1 MESSIAVFLLRQFAY
16 EQLPTWDMQCA
27 RPCLGWELIMH
38 GARLCV
44 APCCVDVLCDHLSG
58 AWRVEASGLVAPPQ
72 PHAAGAHFPVYGSAA
87 VLARGGPR
95 LAGCFCSPVGRREA
109 CKLKVW
115 GSIPS
120 AGSRCG
126 VRVGVGI
133 PTA

>member
-58 AWRVEASGLVAPPQ
+58 AWRVEASGLVAPPSPTLPALISQ
-72 PHAAGAHFPVYGSAA
+72 SMAVRRCLREEALGLLGASVAQWEGA
-87 VLARGGPR
+87 R
-95 LAGCFCSPVGRREA
+95 LAS
-109 CKLKVW
+109 
-115 GSIPS
+115 
-120 AGSRCG
+120 
-126 VRVGVGI
+126 
-133 PTA
+133 